1 MSGTSYYNIFCGIT
15 DDSISL
21 MDAAAAAGA
30 TATTSGENWVWLGAD
45 GFVTANPDTVD
56 LQNAFQDAV
65 GTRFLL
71 SDLFHSF

>member
-1 MSGTSYYNIFCGIT
+1 
-15 DDSISL
+15 

-71 SDLFHSF
+71 NDLFHSC